1 MPAYCIMHTK
11 SLEAIADTM
20 PRSPDEL
27 VGLSSIGPKRA
38 EKYGNEIIGI
48 VDSFARLTPA
58 AMPRMG
64 NKGRPR
70 KERSEGLSGNK
81 EFYT

>member
-1 MPAYCIMHTK
+1 MAQRKSVGDKDAGLK

-20 PRSPDEL
+20 PKSPDEL

-48 VDSFARLTPA
+48 VDSFRGTHAG
-58 AMPRMG
+58 G
-64 NKGRPR
+64 NAEDG
-70 KERSEGLSGNK
+70 E
-81 EFYT
+81 